1 LHSGERAARCDPSV
15 FSAPDGKMSSLQV
28 ARVAFIFVH
37 HMLSR
42 RRNLRERRWW
52 QTELYRK
59 RSVYSGTSLL
69 AGLKNQAFSGR
80 YKKITRVT
88 PVDLELLIN
97 LVGPEIVKRD
107 TRFRAAIPVQERLAV
122 TLRFLATGDSYTRL
136 QYLFKISKQTV
147 RLYPTCVKLLL
158 RHWWKTY
165 RSKIIYCTEQTVLR
179 IKSMGWN
186 TETKYITNK
195 VLLITEL

>member
-1 LHSGERAARCDPSV
+1 
-15 FSAPDGKMSSLQV
+15 
-28 ARVAFIFVH
+28 
-37 HMLSR
+37 
-42 RRNLRERRWW
+42 
-52 QTELYRK
+52 
-59 RSVYSGTSLL
+59 
-69 AGLKNQAFSGR
+69 
-80 YKKITRVT
+80 VT

-158 RHWWKTY
+158 RH
-165 RSKIIYCTEQTVLR
+165 
-179 IKSMGWN
+179 
-186 TETKYITNK
+186 
-195 VLLITEL
+195 